1 MQAFKLF
8 FRIVAKNK
16 STFLI
21 YLGAF
26 LLITVLFVA
35 FSGSQPEE
43 GFESSKVL
51 LAIENKDA
59 GAVGRGIESYLRE
72 MTSPVDL
79 AQNESAR
86 LDALYFGETD
96 YILTIPEDFTQRFL
110 AGEND
115 PGLERRVGHDVMPQV
130 QVELLIGRYL
140 RLASLYR
147 DGLPGISE
155 EDLARRVRDGLREQ
169 ADTKML
175 SSPVSQGHSLIFYLR
190 YYAYATLSILI
201 LCISSVMLSV
211 SRPEIRQRSA
221 ASPVPMTRQI
231 LQLILGSLLLALAL
245 WAILVGAG
253 LAVFGKGTHPAVI
266 RLILYNT
273 LVHTLVCLCL
283 SFALSTLITSH
294 TVQSA
299 VSNVVTLSASFLSG
313 VFVPQSLLGNQV
325 QRIASFLPTH
335 WYVRAIDALSP
346 GLAPG
351 ATALAYSRESV
362 LIQLGFCAAFLA
374 LALLGAKRRGL
385 AETGR

>member
-21 YLGAF
+21 YLGTF
-26 LLITVLFVA
+26 LLITMLFVT

-59 GAVGRGIESYLRE
+59 GAVGRGLESYLRE

-96 YILTIPEDFTQRFL
+96 YILTIPEDFTQCFL

-115 PGLERRVGHDVMPQV
+115 PGLERMVGHDVMPQV
-130 QVELLIGRYL
+130 QVELLIGHYL

-253 LAVFGKGTHPAVI
+253 LAVFGKGAHPAVI

-273 LVHTLVCLCL
+273 LVHTLVCLSL

-299 VSNVVTLSASFLSG
+299 VSNVVTLSVSFLSG
-313 VFVPQSLLGNQV
+313 VFVSQDLLGDQV

-335 WYVRAIDALSP
+335 WYIRAIDALSP

-351 ATALAYSRESV
+351 ATALTYSREGV